1 MCVYLYDIKGLYL
14 VVAQMLCLFVAAVL
28 KLLE

>member
-1 MCVYLYDIKGLYL
+1 MCVYLCDIKAYTWWSLK
-14 VVAQMLCLFVAAVL
+14 CLFVAAVL